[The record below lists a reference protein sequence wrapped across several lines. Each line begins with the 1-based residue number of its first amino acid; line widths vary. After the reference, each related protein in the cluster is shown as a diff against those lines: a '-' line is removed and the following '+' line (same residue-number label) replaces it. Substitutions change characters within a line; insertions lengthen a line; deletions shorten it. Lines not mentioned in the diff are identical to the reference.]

1 MDYRDIIFKPGAVA
15 RVILNRPKYHNAQPM
30 RMVEEMDDAFRR
42 ALGDSETR
50 VIVLSGAGPSFS
62 AGHDLGTPE
71 ALADREARGYQQD
84 IPSEYDRTREY
95 WYEAS
100 MRWRN
105 IPLPTIAMVHG
116 YCIYGGWIFAASMD
130 LVFASDDALFLPSHT
145 QYFTAPWDI
154 GPRRAKEILY
164 EGRFITAQ
172 EAHDFGFVSRV
183 FAAHELEKNTIDYA
197 NRVAQ
202 QTRCQTANAV
212 LMGWRM
218 QRTSC
223 ARATRAAS
231 GARMVHSEWP
241 PGRVASS
248 RGRRHRSCPF
258 LRHGAFG
265 PGGRSS
271 PSPPHFFGG
280 TGRIGSRARAQ
291 ERWDRHQENGGS
303 RDRSQACGA
312 FRRTH

>member
-202 QTRCQTANAV
+202 QTRFDLRQVKFSVNNCLDVQGFTAFSDSAYQTFYLRSV
-212 LMGWRM
+212 
-218 QRTSC
+218 
-223 ARATRAAS
+223 ARKQDYSFVGPNGERRADGVAHAKDLLRLGYPRRERGED
-231 GARMVHSEWP
+231 GA
-241 PGRVASS
+241 
-248 RGRRHRSCPF
+248 
-258 LRHGAFG
+258 
-265 PGGRSS
+265 
-271 PSPPHFFGG
+271 
-280 TGRIGSRARAQ
+280 Q
-291 ERWDRHQENGGS
+291 
-303 RDRSQACGA
+303 
-312 FRRTH
+312 

>member
-30 RMVEEMDDAFRR
+30 RMVEELDDAFRR

-172 EAHDFGFVSRV
+172 EAHEFGFVSRV
-183 FAAHELEKNTIDYA
+183 FAARELEQSTIDYA

-202 QTRCQTANAV
+202 QTRFDLRQVKFSVNNCLDVQGFTAFSDSAYQTFYLRSV
-212 LMGWRM
+212 
-218 QRTSC
+218 
-223 ARATRAAS
+223 ARKQDYSFVGPNGERRADGVAHAKDLLRQGYPHRKPGED
-231 GARMVHSEWP
+231 GA
-241 PGRVASS
+241 
-248 RGRRHRSCPF
+248 
-258 LRHGAFG
+258 
-265 PGGRSS
+265 
-271 PSPPHFFGG
+271 
-280 TGRIGSRARAQ
+280 Q
-291 ERWDRHQENGGS
+291 
-303 RDRSQACGA
+303 
-312 FRRTH
+312 